1 MKRCSISLKYHFT
14 STMMAEIKDNNK
26 RWWGWRHCKMVQLL
40 CKNSLAVPQ
49 NVKQS
54 ITTWFRY
61 FPPWVHTQE
70 NETIHLHK
78 SLYMNIHSSIIH
90 SSQKSRNN
98 SNVHQLMNKHNMV
111 YMIELLFSN
120 KRNEVLIH
128 AYNMTEPQKVK
139 WKKLVKKGFFVW
151 CWMIPF
157 IWNVQN
163 GQIHRNRKIR
173 GCQGLKDWKMGTD
186 CLMGM

>member
-1 MKRCSISLKYHFT
+1 
-14 STMMAEIKDNNK
+14 
-26 RWWGWRHCKMVQLL
+26 MVQLL

-61 FPPWVHTQE
+61 FTPWVHTQE

-111 YMIELLFSN
+111 HMIELLFSN

-139 WKKLVKKGFFVW
+139 
-151 CWMIPF
+151 
-157 IWNVQN
+157 
-163 GQIHRNRKIR
+163 
-173 GCQGLKDWKMGTD
+173 
-186 CLMGM
+186 